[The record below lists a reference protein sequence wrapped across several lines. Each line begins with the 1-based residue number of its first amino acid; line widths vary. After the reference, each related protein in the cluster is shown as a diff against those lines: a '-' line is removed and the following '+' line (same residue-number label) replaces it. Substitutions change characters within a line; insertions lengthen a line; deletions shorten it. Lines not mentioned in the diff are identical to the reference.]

1 MNNIVNEI
9 VEHSKKNNPRS
20 ISIIV
25 FVTLLIINVCLEM
38 MAYNASNIDN
48 PFGNLGSCRFR

>member
-38 MAYNASNIDN
+38 MALMPAILIKDCLIMID
-48 PFGNLGSCRFR
+48 